1 MWWMQSWV
9 WFAAALVLGIL
20 EVILPSF
27 ILLGFAIGAGLVG
40 ILLLTGAP
48 LGLPILAVIFAI
60 VSLGSWLALRSIFRL
75 KTGQVKTFDHD
86 ING

>member
-1 MWWMQSWV
+1 MWWAESWV
-9 WFAAALVLGIL
+9 WFAGALVLAIL
-20 EVILPSF
+20 EVLLPGF

-40 ILLLTGAP
+40 LVLLTGVG
-48 LGLPILAVIFAI
+48 LGLPSLALIFAI
-60 VSLGSWLALRSIFRL
+60 VSLGSWLTLRRMFRL